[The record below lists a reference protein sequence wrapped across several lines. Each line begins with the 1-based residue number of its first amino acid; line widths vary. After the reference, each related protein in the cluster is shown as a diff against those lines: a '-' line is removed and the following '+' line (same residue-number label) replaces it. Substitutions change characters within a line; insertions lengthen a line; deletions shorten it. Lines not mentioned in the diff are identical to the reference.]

1 MALFRKKSGK
11 IAKDRISF
19 VLDSDRLTLS
29 PKQLD
34 DLKKDF
40 SKMVLKYIKINEND
54 LNVTVKREGK
64 KTVIIAEFFLKQIT

>member
-1 MALFRKKSGK
+1 VKLFRKKSGS

-34 DLKKDF
+34 ELKKDF
-40 SKMVLKYIKINEND
+40 SKIILKYIKIDEDD
-54 LNVTVKREGK
+54 LNVSIKREGK
-64 KTVIIAEFFLKQIT
+64 KTIIIAEFFLKQIL

>member
-1 MALFRKKSGK
+1 MAFLRKKSGK

-54 LNVTVKREGK
+54 LNIIVKREGK
-64 KTVIIAEFFLKQIT
+64 KTVIIAEFFLKQIY

>member
-1 MALFRKKSGK
+1 MSFFRKKSST
-11 IAKDRISF
+11 IAKERISF

-40 SKMVLKYIKINEND
+40 SKMVLKYIKINEDD
-54 LNVTVKREGK
+54 LNVSVRREGK
-64 KTVIIAEFFLKQIT
+64 KTIIIAEFFLKQN

>member
-1 MALFRKKSGK
+1 VRLFKRKSAKV
-11 IAKDRISF
+11 AKDRISF

-40 SKMVLKYIKINEND
+40 SKMVLKYIKISEDD
-54 LNVTVKREGK
+54 LNVSIKREGK
-64 KTVIIAEFFLKQIT
+64 KTVIIAEFFLKQI

>member
-64 KTVIIAEFFLKQIT
+64 KTIIIAEFFLKQIT

>member
-1 MALFRKKSGK
+1 MALFGKKSGK

-29 PKQLD
+29 TKQLD

-40 SKMVLKYIKINEND
+40 SKMVLKYIKISEDD
-54 LNVTVKREGK
+54 LNITVRREGK

>member
-1 MALFRKKSGK
+1 MRLFKRKSAKV
-11 IAKDRISF
+11 AKDRISF

-40 SKMVLKYIKINEND
+40 SKMVLKYIKISEDD
-54 LNVTVKREGK
+54 LNVSIKREGK
-64 KTVIIAEFFLKQIT
+64 KTVIIAEFFLKQI